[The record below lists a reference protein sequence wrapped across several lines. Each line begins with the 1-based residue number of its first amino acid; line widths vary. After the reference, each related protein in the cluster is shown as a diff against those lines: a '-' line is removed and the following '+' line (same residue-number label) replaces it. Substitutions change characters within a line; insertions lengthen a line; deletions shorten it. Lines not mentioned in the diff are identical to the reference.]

1 MLQISLTQH
10 NSNNSACHDLP
21 VASWTQ
27 LFIARHRLATFS
39 GPFEALTI
47 ALQHVAENMQTEAET
62 ESDEVR
68 RAPGMAG
75 TVGMD
80 VAIA

>member
-1 MLQISLTQH
+1 MIPSTTSLY
-10 NSNNSACHDLP
+10 SS
-21 VASWTQ
+21 VVWWYGG
-27 LFIARHRLATFS
+27 RHRLATFS
-39 GPFEALTI
+39 GPFEVLTI